1 VETHTKK
8 KVVVIM
14 SFTDED
20 KEALGEDLDELKTN
34 LAILERTAKGIQKD
48 LRTLVTMA
56 WIYIILS
63 AIAGALIGVGI
74 AVAGG

>member
-1 VETHTKK
+1 METHTKK

-14 SFTDED
+14 SFTDDD
-20 KEALGEDLDELKTN
+20 KEALGEDLDELKNN

-56 WIYIILS
+56 WIYIIVS
-63 AIAGALIGVGI
+63 AIAGTFIGVGI

>member
-1 VETHTKK
+1 METHTKK

-14 SFTDED
+14 SFTDDD

>member
-1 VETHTKK
+1 METHTKK

>member
-1 VETHTKK
+1 
-8 KVVVIM
+8 M
-14 SFTDED
+14 SFTDDD
-20 KEALGEDLDELKTN
+20 KEALGEDLDELKSN

-63 AIAGALIGVGI
+63 AIAGAFIGVGI
-74 AVAGG
+74 AVTGG